1 MFLNEYSIVKLLV
14 LTCWFF
20 SSSLLSILYE
30 LYKKKEARATVKAIL
45 ANIPR
50 LCAKSQARARPG
62 PSCQPSGQ
70 PGGQANWPAKE
81 LACLARGKCY
91 LKKGI
96 SRVNSEAAGTS
107 REKVVSR
114 SYQHLSLTFTYLYEP
129 RLLHSIKGQFH
140 ETFFFVQ
147 CIGKYRSKIA
157 ALLFKYFWSQ
167 FYSFNFI
174 SYSLF

>member
-1 MFLNEYSIVKLLV
+1 MNYIRRKKPKLR
-14 LTCWFF
+14 WKR
-20 SSSLLSILYE
+20 SLPIFPAYVR
-30 LYKKKEARATVKAIL
+30 KVR
-45 ANIPR
+45 P
-50 LCAKSQARARPG
+50 RARPG
-62 PSCQPSGQ
+62 PSCRPSGQ

-81 LACLARGKCY
+81 LACLARGECY
-91 LKKGI
+91 LKEGI
-96 SRVNSEAAGTS
+96 SRENSEAAGTS

-167 FYSFNFI
+167 FYSSQPYLSFFI
-174 SYSLF
+174 LAQSSFVYELIDIAFIDL